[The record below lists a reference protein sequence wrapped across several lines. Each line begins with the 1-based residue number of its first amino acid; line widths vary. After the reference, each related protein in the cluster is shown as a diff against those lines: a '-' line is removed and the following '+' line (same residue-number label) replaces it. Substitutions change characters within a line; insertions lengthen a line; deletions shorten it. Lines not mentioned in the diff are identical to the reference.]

1 MELKLRHLG
10 VWNVKTLNALL
21 CGAAQMDGEYQMT
34 SLAKSEEVSH
44 SVRKEKKS
52 YIE

>member
-1 MELKLRHLG
+1 MELKLRHLE
-10 VWNVKTLNALL
+10 VWNRKTLNALL
-21 CGAAQMDGEYQMT
+21 CGAAQMDGEYQMI

-44 SVRKEKKS
+44 SVRKKKS